1 MAITNDIA
9 YISRGFDNIESL
21 NEYIN
26 ELENE
31 LKPFGYRDEVK
42 LELNINRV
50 LINEYNN
57 TNRKDYTVHL
67 TIVLV
72 MNKLDKIDINLDH
85 TLVSIYVDS
94 IIRKLDIKWAKA
106 TDQSS
111 KNFYRKWLDRLD
123 EKTKIIEKC
132 KERLL
137 KEKEAENDDT
147 LF

>member
-1 MAITNDIA
+1 MAISNDIIC
-9 YISRGFDNIESL
+9 ISRGFDDIESL
-21 NEYIN
+21 IKYID

-31 LKPFGYRDEVK
+31 IEPFGYKDEVK
-42 LELNINRV
+42 LKLNIDKI
-50 LINEYNN
+50 LINEYDN
-57 TNRKDYTVHL
+57 TNRKDYTAHL

-85 TLVSIYVDS
+85 TLVSLYIDS
-94 IIRKLDIKWAKA
+94 IIRKLDIKWARA

-111 KNFYRKWLDRLD
+111 KNFYKKWLDRLD
-123 EKTKIIEKC
+123 EKTKVIEKC
-132 KERLL
+132 KEKLL